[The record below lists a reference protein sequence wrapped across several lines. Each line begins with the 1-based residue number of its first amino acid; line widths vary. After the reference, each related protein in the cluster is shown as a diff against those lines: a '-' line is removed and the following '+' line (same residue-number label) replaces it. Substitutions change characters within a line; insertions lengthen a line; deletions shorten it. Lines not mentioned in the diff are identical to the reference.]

1 MPNRRTFLQKSAQFG
16 ASILAAPTL
25 LGQQWDETVPIVDT
39 HVHFWELDRL
49 EYPWLENKISPL
61 SRDFTVSDYQQ
72 ATQGHP
78 VEKIV
83 FVESGRV
90 PDQYLSEVEWVQQL
104 AEQHAWIG
112 GMVAYFPVDKG
123 QSAQAELEQLASY
136 PLVRGIRS
144 MGNNPEQ
151 IQSAQYQEGLKL
163 LTEHKLSLDIHISAS
178 RADEFLPLIDQ
189 HPNLIFVLN
198 HLGLPDVKNGELA
211 TWKTGMQQLAERPN
225 VYCKL
230 SGLLTRCGPEQIN
243 STHLKPYIQAP
254 LEYFRTE
261 RVMFGSDWPVL
272 TRADSFN
279 RWMQVLDETLTGL
292 NHSELTAI
300 FAGNAK
306 EVYRID

>member
-1 MPNRRTFLQKSAQFG
+1 MPNRRKFLQKSAQFSAG
-16 ASILAAPTL
+16 ALAAPAL
-25 LGQQWDETVPIVDT
+25 FGQQWKEAVPIVDT

-49 EYPWLENKISPL
+49 EYPWLENKESPL

-72 ATQGHP
+72 ATQGHS

-90 PDQYLSEVEWVQQL
+90 PQQYQDEVEWVQQL
-104 AEQHAWIG
+104 AEEHKWIG
-112 GMVAYFPVDKG
+112 GIVAYFPVDKG
-123 QSAQAELEQLASY
+123 QSVQAELEKLASY

-144 MGNNPEQ
+144 MSKMREQ
-151 IQSAQYQEGLKL
+151 MESAQYQAGLKL
-163 LTEHKLSLDIHISAS
+163 LADHDLSLDIHINASA
-178 RADEFLPLIDQ
+178 AIDFLPLIDQ
-189 HPNLIFVLN
+189 HPNLVFVLN

-211 TWKTGMQQLAERPN
+211 AWKNGMRQLAERPN

-230 SGLLTRCGPEQIN
+230 SGLLTRCHPEQMK
-243 STHLKPYIQAP
+243 STHLKPYIHTP
-254 LEYFRTE
+254 MEHFGTD

-272 TRADSFN
+272 TRADSFS

-306 EVYRID
+306 KVYRL

>member
-1 MPNRRTFLQKSAQFG
+1 MPNRRKFLQKSAQFG
-16 ASILAAPTL
+16 AGILTTPTL
-25 LGQQWDETVPIVDT
+25 LGQQWKEAVPIVDT

-49 EYPWLENKISPL
+49 EYPWLENKESPL

-83 FVESGRV
+83 FVESGRI
-90 PDQYLSEVEWVQQL
+90 PQQYLDEVEWVQQL
-104 AEQHAWIG
+104 AKQYKWIG

-144 MGNNPEQ
+144 MGNMQ
-151 IQSAQYQEGLKL
+151 QQMQSAQYQEGLKL
-163 LTEHKLSLDIHISAS
+163 LAEHKLSLDIHVSAS
-178 RADEFLPLIDQ
+178 SAADYLPLIDQ
-189 HPNLIFVLN
+189 HPDLVFVLN

-211 TWKTGMQQLAERPN
+211 AWKTGMQQLTERPN

-230 SGLLTRCGPEQIN
+230 SGLLTRCHPNQIN
-243 STHLKPYIQAP
+243 TTHLKPYVQTP
-254 LEYFRTE
+254 LEQFGTD
-261 RVMFGSDWPVL
+261 RVIFGSDWPVL
-272 TRADSFN
+272 TRADSFS
-279 RWMQVLDETLTGL
+279 RWMQVLDETLVGL

-306 EVYRID
+306 QVYRL

>member
-1 MPNRRTFLQKSAQFG
+1 MPNRRKFLQKSAQFG
-16 ASILAAPTL
+16 ASTLAAPTL
-25 LGQQWDETVPIVDT
+25 FGLRWKEEVPIVDT

-49 EYPWLENKISPL
+49 EYPWLENKESPL

-83 FVESGRV
+83 FVESGRA
-90 PDQYLSEVEWVQQL
+90 PQQYRAEVEWVQQL

-123 QSAQAELEQLASY
+123 QSAQAELDQLVSY

-144 MGNNPEQ
+144 MGKTQEQ
-151 IQSAQYQEGLKL
+151 IQSPHYREGLKL
-163 LTEHKLSLDIHISAS
+163 LTEHKLSLDIHVSAS
-178 RADEFLPLIDQ
+178 SAADYLPLIDQ
-189 HPNLIFVLN
+189 HPDLVFVLN

-211 TWKTGMQQLAERPN
+211 AWKTGMQQLAERPN
-225 VYCKL
+225 VHCKL
-230 SGLLTRCGPEQIN
+230 SGLLTRCHPNQIN
-243 STHLKPYIQAP
+243 TTHLKPYIQAP
-254 LEYFRTE
+254 LEYFGTD

-272 TRADSFN
+272 TRAGSFS
-279 RWMQVLDETLTGL
+279 RWMQVLDETLVGL

-300 FAGNAK
+300 FADNAK
-306 EVYRID
+306 KVYRL